1 MPASMSGHLVHKR
14 FVWRYFVKKRV
25 WSIAVALA
33 MVLSMICSVF
43 VVSAADEVM
52 QIALSSKNVS
62 KGDVLEATVQM
73 NNYASDW
80 KDLAIRLEYD
90 PSMLE
95 LVSVDTS
102 GFGADGSYA
111 EEQKGI
117 LETKWSYEEAV
128 VKEETSFDAMKI
140 TFKVLDGEGASF
152 LKATLQAGE
161 LTAEAEA
168 EFRFEK
174 KLAISQTAT
183 LLNAG
188 ELPTLKLTPSKNNL
202 LPDDEFTVTL
212 SLENYTGS
220 WAIFA
225 ADVAYDE
232 SRLEYQSFTKLTGSS
247 DKIWVEV
254 EESDEKLTV
263 MVLSETGANIT
274 APTGGKID
282 LISLKFKAIMPPAEI
297 TATFVDESVAGYD
310 SNGTPTPFSKGT
322 DYTASTSLS
331 LQLDTNQKRPYLTMR
346 LVDTKGNPINDEN
359 KLTPGKQVKAIVTLN
374 DFESSWYMMSLSVE
388 YDNTKFILENIANVV
403 AKNVFTNVQAF
414 KAEVEGETTNTVNVS
429 FISNALDNKLQLD
442 GETSADILE
451 LTLTVNGAAT
461 GTASISTFFKS
472 GGNLT
477 YNSATDEEK
486 ELKNELDYIETVD
499 GGTVTAPIGEK
510 PLPYLSI
517 ALKDKAEKKTYVRGD
532 TFTAYV
538 RVHDFYQEWSAM
550 SFLLEYNSDVFEIKT
565 NGVSALQFGK
575 EKDKNGEYND
585 PRVFPV
591 ISKLDETS
599 VLSATVFSAFGGDV
613 GLVNEKNNSEITTG
627 EGVVLS
633 VRVRVKTGWE
643 IPVDENGSPIT
654 EFPIKARFAPEGNLS
669 GDQILTA
676 GNSYTDNSDSITV
689 VIADNPSPVITRVVG
704 EGEDASKPIKPGETV
719 QFAVSVE
726 NFAGSWEA
734 MTLAAEFDSEVF
746 ELVQDPG
753 TDSNPNS
760 GSSLVTDS
768 KPFKENADN
777 NNTSSFYP
785 TDLDGYLLASWLN
798 TTDLAMK
805 DTTKQQ
811 VLTFTLK
818 AKETVNLTDGAVE
831 EIISVFF
838 VSEGNHA
845 HGKELNE
852 KDYDATPATIKVT
865 ISLNDTVYKVQLEW
879 GDMTFTYTYGTW
891 NTNTYVWD
899 NRGWTLAN
907 GADNKITVEN
917 QGNADVS
924 AELSFTSDDEEL
936 SGEFKHNGTAIQSVV
951 VPATETKV
959 ITFDL
964 GAYTV
969 AKEAW
974 TGKQELGS
982 ITVTIKAVE
991 ST

>member
-1 MPASMSGHLVHKR
+1 MSGHLVHKR
-14 FVWRYFVKKRV
+14 YVWRYFVKKRI

-52 QIALSSKNVS
+52 QIALSSNSVS
-62 KGDVLEATVQM
+62 EGDTLEATVQM

-117 LETKWSYEEAV
+117 LEAKWSYEEAV
-128 VKEETSFDAMKI
+128 VKEESSFDALKI
-140 TFKVLDGEGASF
+140 SFKVLNGEGASS
-152 LKATLQAGE
+152 LKAALQAGE

-174 KLAISQTAT
+174 KMAISQQAT

-212 SLENYTGS
+212 SLENYADN
-220 WAIFA
+220 WATFTA
-225 ADVAYDE
+225 KVTYNPDE
-232 SRLEYQSFTKLTGSS
+232 FEYKDYLRSEETLGFLIDEEEEGKLT
-247 DKIWVEV
+247 ITW
-254 EESDEKLTV
+254 
-263 MVLSETGANIT
+263 LSQNGKNFASPND
-274 APTGGKID
+274 GKID
-282 LISLKFKAIMPPAEI
+282 LINLNFKAKKVPADI

-310 SNGTPTPFSKGT
+310 SNGTPTLFKEA
-322 DYTASTSLS
+322 DNVYTASTTLS

-346 LVDTKGNPINDEN
+346 LVDSSNDPISDTNP
-359 KLTPGKQVKAIVTLN
+359 LTPGRQVKAIVTLN
-374 DFESSWYMMSLSVE
+374 DFASSWYMMSLSVDF
-388 YDNTKFILENIANVV
+388 DNSKLTYNKAQQI
-403 AKNVFTNVQAF
+403 AF
-414 KAEVEGETTNTVNVS
+414 KTTAKMLDAEVEGEETTNTVNVS
-429 FISNALDNKLQLD
+429 FISYELDNDLQLD
-442 GETSADILE
+442 GGTSADILE
-451 LTLTVNGAAT
+451 LTLTVSGTANEGE
-461 GTASISTFFKS
+461 TASISTFFKS

-477 YNSATDEEK
+477 YNSATDEET
-486 ELKNELDYIETVD
+486 ELKDESHYIAMHEK
-499 GGTVTAPIGEK
+499 GAVTAPIGKK

-517 ALKDKAEKKTYVRGD
+517 ALQAKAEEKTYARGD

-538 RVHDFYQEWSAM
+538 RVHDFYQKWSAM

-565 NGVSALQFGK
+565 TGVSAVQFGK
-575 EKDKNGEYND
+575 EKDEKDAYKD
-585 PRVFPV
+585 PKVFPV
-591 ISKLDETS
+591 ISKLDGTS
-599 VLSATVFSAFGGDV
+599 VLSATVFSALGGDV
-613 GLVNEKNNSEITTG
+613 GLVDEDNNEITNG
-627 EGVVLS
+627 EGVVLK

-643 IPVDENGSPIT
+643 TPLNEKGSPIT
-654 EFPIKARFAPEGNLS
+654 EFPITARFAPEGNLS
-669 GDQILTA
+669 GDQILT
-676 GNSYTDNSDSITV
+676 NDNYIETPDNCTV
-689 VIADNPSPVITRVVG
+689 KIADNPRPVITRVVG
-704 EGEDASKPIKPGETV
+704 EGEDASKPIKPGEDV
-719 QFAVSVE
+719 QFAVSVK

-734 MTLAAEFDSEVF
+734 MTLAAEFNSEVF
-746 ELVQDPG
+746 EFVSA
-753 TDSNPNS
+753 TNS
-760 GSSLVTDS
+760 E
-768 KPFKENADN
+768 PFTVEGENASN
-777 NNTSSFYP
+777 FYP
-785 TDLDGYLLASWLN
+785 NVLDGYLLASWLN
-798 TTDLAMK
+798 TTDMK
-805 DTTKQQ
+805 MKSNSSQQ
-811 VLTFTLK
+811 VMTFTLK
-818 AKETVNLTDGAVE
+818 AKETVVLTDDME
-831 EIISVFF
+831 ETISVFF
-838 VSEGNHA
+838 VPEGNIA

-852 KDYDATPATIKVT
+852 YDYDASEKSITVT

-936 SGEFKHNGTAIQSVV
+936 SGEFKRNGNPIQSVV
-951 VPATETKV
+951 VPASEIKE

-974 TGKQELGS
+974 TGKLELGS